1 MEIRKDAADGGC
13 RGTCARVRKNRAFSR
28 FFGKRYL
35 FFLIS
40 EVFFYDLKTAETIS
54 IMPNQDVIVKYLF
67 YSLDFVVIWAMIYWV
82 LYFLRGTRS
91 ANVLF
96 GVIAIF
102 LIATIVV
109 DHFYRLTVL
118 RFLLMECL
126 MPSLGVAILVIFQ
139 PEFRRAFAQAGSIFV
154 SNRTGRETIDQVTEA
169 ASQLSTTRTGAIIVF
184 ERNIGLTDTTRSAVS
199 LDARVDSL
207 LIQSIF
213 YPNSPLHDCAVVI
226 GKNNRIV
233 AAHAVLP
240 LAEEDFFVNGK
251 RLGTRHRAAVGISQE
266 TDAVAVVISEETGLI
281 SLAKKGRLIRG
292 LKPEELRFQLRMI
305 LLERKSP
312 WRRFGN
318 AGELGISGAD
328 AAADD
333 REDGEA

>member
-1 MEIRKDAADGGC
+1 MPDHATIINLLLSGFD
-13 RGTCARVRKNRAFSR
+13 FIII
-28 FFGKRYL
+28 
-35 FFLIS
+35 FL
-40 EVFFYDLKTAETIS
+40 
-54 IMPNQDVIVKYLF
+54 
-67 YSLDFVVIWAMIYWV
+67 MIYSV

-96 GVIAIF
+96 GVIALL
-102 LIATIVV
+102 LIATLAVN
-109 DHFYRLTVL
+109 FFEKLTVL
-118 RFLLMECL
+118 RYLLKDAL
-126 MPSLGVAILVIFQ
+126 IPSLGTAILVIFQ
-139 PEFRRAFAQAGSIFV
+139 PEFRRAFAQAGSLFV
-154 SNRTGRETIDQVTEA
+154 SNRTGKETIDQVVEA
-169 ASQLSTTRTGAIIVF
+169 ASQLAITRTGAIIVF

-207 LIQSIF
+207 LLQSIF

-251 RLGTRHRAAVGISQE
+251 RLGTRHRAAAGISQE
-266 TDAVAVVISEETGLI
+266 TDAVAVVVSEETGLI

>member
-1 MEIRKDAADGGC
+1 
-13 RGTCARVRKNRAFSR
+13 
-28 FFGKRYL
+28 
-35 FFLIS
+35 
-40 EVFFYDLKTAETIS
+40 
-54 IMPNQDVIVKYLF
+54 MPNQDVIVKYLF
-67 YSLDFVVIWAMIYWV
+67 YSVDFVIIWAMIYWV

-96 GVIAIF
+96 GVIAV
-102 LIATIVV
+102 LLTATIAV
-109 DHFYRLTVL
+109 DYVERLTVL
-118 RFLLMECL
+118 RFLLIECL
-126 MPSLGVAILVIFQ
+126 IPSLGIAILVIFQ

-154 SNRTGRETIDQVTEA
+154 SNRTGQETIDQVAEA
-169 ASQLSTTRTGAIIVF
+169 AAQLSITRTGAIIVF

-207 LIQSIF
+207 LLQSLF

-240 LAEEDFFVNGK
+240 LAEEDYFVNGK

-266 TDAVAVVISEETGLI
+266 TDAVAVVVSEETGLI

-292 LKPEELRFQLRMI
+292 LNPEELRFQLRTI
-305 LLERKSP
+305 LLERRGP
-312 WRRFGN
+312 WKRFGK
-318 AGELGISGAD
+318 AAELGLANQD
-328 AAADD
+328 EAEAAAGK
-333 REDGEA
+333 DGEA

>member
-1 MEIRKDAADGGC
+1 
-13 RGTCARVRKNRAFSR
+13 
-28 FFGKRYL
+28 
-35 FFLIS
+35 
-40 EVFFYDLKTAETIS
+40 
-54 IMPNQDVIVKYLF
+54 MPNQDVIVKYLF
-67 YSLDFVVIWAMIYWV
+67 YSVDFVIIWAMIYWV

-96 GVIAIF
+96 GVIAV
-102 LIATIVV
+102 LLTATIAV
-109 DHFYRLTVL
+109 DYVERLTVL
-118 RFLLMECL
+118 RFLLIECL
-126 MPSLGVAILVIFQ
+126 IPSLGIAILVIFQ

-154 SNRTGRETIDQVTEA
+154 SNRTGQETIDQVAEA
-169 ASQLSTTRTGAIIVF
+169 AAQLSITRTGAIIVF

-207 LIQSIF
+207 LLQSRF

-240 LAEEDFFVNGK
+240 LAEEDYFVNGK

-266 TDAVAVVISEETGLI
+266 TDAVAVVVSEETGLI

-292 LKPEELRFQLRMI
+292 LNPEELRFQLRTI
-305 LLERKSP
+305 LLERKAP
-312 WRRFGN
+312 WKRFGK
-318 AGELGISGAD
+318 ASELGLANPDEAEAVAGK
-328 AAADD
+328 
-333 REDGEA
+333 DGEA

>member
-1 MEIRKDAADGGC
+1 
-13 RGTCARVRKNRAFSR
+13 
-28 FFGKRYL
+28 
-35 FFLIS
+35 
-40 EVFFYDLKTAETIS
+40 
-54 IMPNQDVIVKYLF
+54 MPNQDVIVKYLF
-67 YSLDFVVIWAMIYWV
+67 YSLDFVIIWAMIYWV

-96 GVIAIF
+96 GVISIL

-109 DHFYRLTVL
+109 DYVERLTVL

-126 MPSLGVAILVIFQ
+126 LPVLGIAILVIFQ

-169 ASQLSTTRTGAIIVF
+169 AAQLSVTRTGAIIVF

-266 TDAVAVVISEETGLI
+266 TDADAVVVSEETGLI
-281 SLAKKGRLIRG
+281 SIAKKGRLIRG
-292 LKPEELRFQLRMI
+292 LKPDELRFQLRT
-305 LLERKSP
+305 LLLDRKAP
-312 WRRFGN
+312 WKRLGS
-318 AGELGISGAD
+318 AGELAMSGP
-328 AAADD
+328 
-333 REDGEA
+333 GEASDDAGKDGDL

>member
-1 MEIRKDAADGGC
+1 
-13 RGTCARVRKNRAFSR
+13 
-28 FFGKRYL
+28 
-35 FFLIS
+35 
-40 EVFFYDLKTAETIS
+40 
-54 IMPNQDVIVKYLF
+54 MPNQDVIVKYLF
-67 YSLDFVVIWAMIYWV
+67 YSLDFIIIWAMIYWV

-109 DHFYRLTVL
+109 DRVERLTVL
-118 RFLLMECL
+118 RFLLIECL
-126 MPSLGVAILVIFQ
+126 MPVLGIAILVIFQ

-169 ASQLSTTRTGAIIVF
+169 AAQLSTTRTGAIIVF

-266 TDAVAVVISEETGLI
+266 TDAVAVVVSEETGLI
-281 SLAKKGRLIRG
+281 SIAKKGRLIRG
-292 LKPEELRFQLRMI
+292 LKPEELRFQLRTI
-305 LLERKSP
+305 LLDRKSS
-312 WRRFGN
+312 WKRLGN
-318 AGELGISGAD
+318 AGELGLSDSDETAGNGGKDGAL
-328 AAADD
+328 
-333 REDGEA
+333 

>member
-1 MEIRKDAADGGC
+1 
-13 RGTCARVRKNRAFSR
+13 
-28 FFGKRYL
+28 
-35 FFLIS
+35 
-40 EVFFYDLKTAETIS
+40 
-54 IMPNQDVIVKYLF
+54 MPNQDLIVKYLF
-67 YSLDFVVIWAMIYWV
+67 YSLDFVIIWAMIYWV

-96 GVIAIF
+96 GVLAV
-102 LIATIVV
+102 LLTATIVV
-109 DHFYRLTVL
+109 DYVERLTVL

-126 MPSLGVAILVIFQ
+126 LPVLGIAILVIFQ
-139 PEFRRAFAQAGSIFV
+139 PEFRRAFAQAGSLFV

-169 ASQLSTTRTGAIIVF
+169 AAQLSTTRTGAIIVF

-240 LAEEDFFVNGK
+240 LAEEDYFVNGK

-266 TDAVAVVISEETGLI
+266 TDAVAVVVSEETGLI

-292 LKPEELRFQLRMI
+292 LKPEELRFQLRT
-305 LLERKSP
+305 LLLDRKAP
-312 WRRFGN
+312 WKRLGN
-318 AGELGISGAD
+318 AGDLGMA
-328 AAADD
+328 
-333 REDGEA
+333 EPGEAVGDGGKDGDL

>member
-1 MEIRKDAADGGC
+1 
-13 RGTCARVRKNRAFSR
+13 
-28 FFGKRYL
+28 
-35 FFLIS
+35 
-40 EVFFYDLKTAETIS
+40 
-54 IMPNQDVIVKYLF
+54 MPNQDVIVKYLF
-67 YSLDFVVIWAMIYWV
+67 YSLDFVIIWAMIYWV

-96 GVIAIF
+96 GVISIL

-109 DHFYRLTVL
+109 DYVERLTVL

-126 MPSLGVAILVIFQ
+126 LPVLGIAILVIFQ

-169 ASQLSTTRTGAIIVF
+169 AAQLSITRTGAIIVF

-266 TDAVAVVISEETGLI
+266 TDAVAVVVSEETGLI
-281 SLAKKGRLIRG
+281 SIAKKGRLIRG
-292 LKPEELRFQLRMI
+292 LKPDELRFQLRT
-305 LLERKSP
+305 LLLDRKAP
-312 WRRFGN
+312 WKRLGS
-318 AGELGISGAD
+318 AGELAMSGP
-328 AAADD
+328 
-333 REDGEA
+333 GEASDDAGKDGDL

>member
-1 MEIRKDAADGGC
+1 
-13 RGTCARVRKNRAFSR
+13 
-28 FFGKRYL
+28 
-35 FFLIS
+35 
-40 EVFFYDLKTAETIS
+40 
-54 IMPNQDVIVKYLF
+54 MPNQDVIVKYLF
-67 YSLDFVVIWAMIYWV
+67 YSLDFVIIWAMIYWV
-82 LYFLRGTRS
+82 LYFLRGTRR

-102 LIATIVV
+102 LTATIVV
-109 DHFYRLTVL
+109 DHVERLTVL

-126 MPSLGVAILVIFQ
+126 MPVLGIAILVIFQ
-139 PEFRRAFAQAGSIFV
+139 PEFRRAFAQAGSLFV

-169 ASQLSTTRTGAIIVF
+169 AAQLSTTRTGAIIVF

-240 LAEEDFFVNGK
+240 LAEEDYFVNGK

-292 LKPEELRFQLRMI
+292 LSSEELKFQLRTI
-305 LLERKSP
+305 LLDRKAP
-312 WRRFGN
+312 WKRLGKAAELELKPDEAAE
-318 AGELGISGAD
+318 AGK
-328 AAADD
+328 
-333 REDGEA
+333 DGEA

>member
-1 MEIRKDAADGGC
+1 
-13 RGTCARVRKNRAFSR
+13 
-28 FFGKRYL
+28 
-35 FFLIS
+35 
-40 EVFFYDLKTAETIS
+40 
-54 IMPNQDVIVKYLF
+54 MPDQDVIFKYFF
-67 YSLDFVVIWAMIYWV
+67 YTLDFVIIWAMIYWV

-96 GVIAIF
+96 GVIAVM
-102 LIATIVV
+102 LIATILVNYV
-109 DHFYRLTVL
+109 ERLTVL
-118 RFLLMECL
+118 RFLLIECL
-126 MPSLGVAILVIFQ
+126 IPSLGIAILVIFQ

-154 SNRTGRETIDQVTEA
+154 SNRIGQETIEQVTEA
-169 ASQLSTTRTGAIIVF
+169 AAQLSITRTGAIIVF

-240 LAEEDFFVNGK
+240 LAEEDFFVDGK

-266 TDAVAVVISEETGLI
+266 TDAVAVVVSEETGLI

-292 LKPEELRFQLRMI
+292 LKQDELRFQLRTI
-305 LLERKSP
+305 LLERKAP
-312 WRRFGN
+312 WRRLGKAAKLGLSN
-318 AGELGISGAD
+318 QGEALPGAGK
-328 AAADD
+328 
-333 REDGEA
+333 DGEA

>member
-1 MEIRKDAADGGC
+1 MPTQEI
-13 RGTCARVRKNRAFSR
+13 
-28 FFGKRYL
+28 
-35 FFLIS
+35 
-40 EVFFYDLKTAETIS
+40 
-54 IMPNQDVIVKYLF
+54 IVKYLF
-67 YSLDFVVIWAMIYWV
+67 YLLDFAIIWAMIYWV

-96 GVIAIF
+96 GVIAMF
-102 LIATIVV
+102 LLATLAVSYIE
-109 DHFYRLTVL
+109 RLTVL
-118 RFLLMECL
+118 RYLLKEGL
-126 MPSLGVAILVIFQ
+126 MPVLGIAILVIFQ

-154 SNRTGRETIDQVTEA
+154 SNRTGKETIDQVVEA
-169 ASQLSTTRTGAIIVF
+169 AAQLSTTRTGAIIVF

-207 LIQSIF
+207 LLQSIF

-266 TDAVAVVISEETGLI
+266 TDAVAVVVSEETGLI
-281 SLAKKGRLIRG
+281 SIAKKGRLIRS
-292 LKPEELRFQLRMI
+292 LKPEELRFQLSMI
-305 LLERKSP
+305 LLDRKSL
-312 WRRFGN
+312 WKRFKKT
-318 AGELGISGAD
+318 ELNMKALAEI
-328 AAADD
+328 DD
-333 REDGEA
+333 EGGKGGDL

>member
-1 MEIRKDAADGGC
+1 
-13 RGTCARVRKNRAFSR
+13 
-28 FFGKRYL
+28 
-35 FFLIS
+35 
-40 EVFFYDLKTAETIS
+40 
-54 IMPNQDVIVKYLF
+54 MPNQDLIVKYLF
-67 YSLDFVVIWAMIYWV
+67 YSLDFVIIWAMIYWV

-96 GVIAIF
+96 GVLAV
-102 LIATIVV
+102 LLTATIVV
-109 DHFYRLTVL
+109 DYVERLTVL

-126 MPSLGVAILVIFQ
+126 LPVLGIAILVIFQ
-139 PEFRRAFAQAGSIFV
+139 PEFRRAFAQAGSLFV

-169 ASQLSTTRTGAIIVF
+169 AAQLSTTRTGAIIVF

-240 LAEEDFFVNGK
+240 LAEEDYFVNGK

-266 TDAVAVVISEETGLI
+266 TDAVAVVVSEETGLI

-292 LKPEELRFQLRMI
+292 LKPEELRFQLRT
-305 LLERKSP
+305 LLLDRKAP
-312 WRRFGN
+312 WKRLGN
-318 AGELGISGAD
+318 AGDLGMAEPG
-328 AAADD
+328 
-333 REDGEA
+333 ETVGDGGKDGDL